1 MFPPVLFTVI
11 TPSATSHFAGDLSR
25 FVTHSSRFLP
35 SNSTIASEGA
45 APQVAPGVT
54 TGGTGSQIS
63 VSSGFGLAGDC
74 ANSGAAKAIS
84 AADARRLENG
94 KRIIP
99 RKYTQSRQSGQDR
112 TLHLLVVIQ
121 AERNPGHSP
130 YIFVTKDTGFRV
142 CVRTANALYQ
152 GPTL

>member
-74 ANSGAAKAIS
+74 AKRGTVTAIR

-99 RKYTQSRQSGQDR
+99 RKYTQLRQTAQDGR
-112 TLHLLVVIQ
+112 RSSLL
-121 AERNPGHSP
+121 SS
-130 YIFVTKDTGFRV
+130 
-142 CVRTANALYQ
+142 
-152 GPTL
+152 